1 MLLAL
6 FFHDQ
11 LTAVLPNGFKVLGK
25 AYIPTVLFFLCVCV
39 CVCRVRH
46 IDLSPGTTVHCKPSL
61 VKYSLHLIPFLSLV
75 GFQGILSSWTG
86 GKHLVVFFFAHHFYT
101 VKFIY
106 VSPYGFLATIT
117 FVKCPWDSSNFF
129 PAHGSAECLMLQL
142 RIFVLKLFSS
152 VPLWDLFGGCHHDEW
167 CFPRLGVNTNHMNSF
182 LVL

>member
-1 MLLAL
+1 MVLKYWGKHTFQL
-6 FFHDQ
+6 FC
-11 LTAVLPNGFKVLGK
+11 
-25 AYIPTVLFFLCVCV
+25 FFCVCV
-39 CVCRVRH
+39 CLQSKTYRS
-46 IDLSPGTTVHCKPSL
+46 LSRDNSPLQTIFSE
-61 VKYSLHLIPFLSLV
+61 
-75 GFQGILSSWTG
+75 
-86 GKHLVVFFFAHHFYT
+86 VFFASDSLSFSRRISRYPFILNRWQASCGIFLAHHFYT